1 MENKVIN
8 LLTAKDGCL
17 YIFLDEDTHTIRFD
31 TPPNGVTTFPLST
44 AWLPNIMVYVERA
57 APDELASRIPKGV
70 LHKIAAIAER
80 ANDSVQDIQACI
92 DAAEDKATPEEWD
105 VSNDAFDPVKRE
117 GYRRTQKT
125 MSERAWKIITDLIQQ
140 TLEEK
145 DDGKHTASTLE
156 DTRKDMIPR
165 LRETLELLRVKA
177 PEEYH
182 KAVADIIQFVRD
194 VLEGTDIGI

>member
-1 MENKVIN
+1 MENKTIN

-17 YIFLDEDTHTIRFD
+17 FIFLDEDTHTIRFD
-31 TPPNGVTTFPLST
+31 TPPNGVSTFPLST

-57 APDELASRIPKGV
+57 EPDELASRIPKEV

-92 DAAEDKATPEEWD
+92 DAAEDKATPEEWN
-105 VSNDAFDPVKRE
+105 VGNDAFDPVKRE

-125 MSERAWKIITDLIQQ
+125 MSERAWKIITDLIQK
-140 TLEEK
+140 TLEENG
-145 DDGKHTASTLE
+145 DGEQTASTLE

-165 LRETLELLRVKA
+165 LRETLELLKAKA
-177 PEEYH
+177 PEQYN
-182 KAVADIIQFVRD
+182 KAVEELIQFVHD
-194 VLEGTDIGI
+194 NNLDMGNK